1 MPTNNPKVS
10 GYVSQH
16 LFDEKES
23 IMQLSPLYWAKIQ
36 ATALDDREIT
46 LLTLK

>member
-1 MPTNNPKVS
+1 MF
-10 GYVSQH
+10 GYVPQY
-16 LFDEKES
+16 LFDVKEL